1 MRVNKPSLPLAHES
15 RRRSCTPRRIVKTL
29 LALGV
34 LLIFTQTLSWDMP
47 QTLDPQAQASSV
59 QFDNITRAAGIHFP
73 HRSSGLNPYSE
84 TNSLGT
90 LAVFIQPSL
99 YLLAGDGLWGRRRRP
114 GKFREILHQSLMF
127 VGCLFGLTDG
137 EGALPVD

>member
-1 MRVNKPSLPLAHES
+1 MTVNKPSLPLAHES

-34 LLIFTQTLSWDMP
+34 LLIFAQTLSWDMP

-73 HRSSGLNPYSE
+73 HRSRFSIRSTAIRWNFPEYRFLFTVVPFPE
-84 TNSLGT
+84 TVPNLMCQFKGSLR
-90 LAVFIQPSL
+90 
-99 YLLAGDGLWGRRRRP
+99 LWP
-114 GKFREILHQSLMF
+114 EPL
-127 VGCLFGLTDG
+127 
-137 EGALPVD
+137 